1 MKRLKT
7 AVFGITVLAV
17 LAFAG
22 VGTGV
27 ASGGSSAR
35 LAAVGSG
42 SSALGPIVVDSRGH
56 TLYLFEKDRRGASAC
71 SGACLVY
78 WPPLL
83 TSGTPTAIKGA
94 RPSLLGSIRRAD
106 GTRQVTY
113 RDTRSTSS
121 PGTLGAGRP
130 TVRVSRTRAVGTYS
144 CLLARRSIETEGRLL
159 ASGQGRCG
167 SLRQDAAIRTWT
179 KGHSRTLGPRA
190 VPLPVKSGHRDRM
203 PRDALYFCAGDQTSP
218 LSFPARVRVR
228 FRCWLPSAFMV

>member
-42 SSALGPIVVDSRGH
+42 SSALGRIVVDSRGH
-56 TLYLFEKDRRGASAC
+56 TLYLFEKDRRGTSAC

-106 GTRQVTY
+106 GTRQATY
-113 RDTRSTSS
+113 AGHPLYLFSGDARRGQTNGEGLKDF
-121 PGTLGAGRP
+121 GAGWYVLMP
-130 TVRVSRTRAVGTYS
+130 
-144 CLLARRSIETEGRLL
+144 
-159 ASGQGRCG
+159 SGKKI
-167 SLRQDAAIRTWT
+167 D
-179 KGHSRTLGPRA
+179 
-190 VPLPVKSGHRDRM
+190 RD
-203 PRDALYFCAGDQTSP
+203 
-218 LSFPARVRVR
+218 
-228 FRCWLPSAFMV
+228 